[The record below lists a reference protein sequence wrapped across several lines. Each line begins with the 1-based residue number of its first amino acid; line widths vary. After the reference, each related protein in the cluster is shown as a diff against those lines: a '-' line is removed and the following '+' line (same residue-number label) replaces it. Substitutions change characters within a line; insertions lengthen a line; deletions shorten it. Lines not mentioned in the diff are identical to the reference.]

1 MTIELEITEI
11 SDYAKCLEY
20 INSKQNH
27 ITYNMVMKN
36 CSVKPKIARRALNN
50 HKETMLCE
58 PSDFGSNKF
67 INYNLYKKVSNETI
81 KTIYETEFKH
91 KLNILKKTN
100 KETTENKLKH
110 NSLKKTKKETNENY
124 IKSCLPNLLYNKYR
138 LHVDYSVINSL

>member
-11 SDYAKCLEY
+11 SDYYKCLEY
-20 INSKQNH
+20 INSKKNH
-27 ITYNMVMKN
+27 ITYKMVMRN
-36 CSVKPKIARRALNN
+36 CNVKPKIAHRALND

-138 LHVDYSVINSL
+138 LHVDYSIINSL

>member
-1 MTIELEITEI
+1 MTVELEISEI
-11 SDYAKCLEY
+11 SDYNKCLEY
-20 INSKQNH
+20 INSKTNH
-27 ITYNMVMKN
+27 ISSKMVIRN
-36 CSVKPKIARRALNN
+36 CNVKPKIAHRALND

-100 KETTENKLKH
+100 KETTENKLKL
-110 NSLKKTKKETNENY
+110 NSLKKPKKETNENY

-138 LHVDYSVINSL
+138 LHVDYSIINSL